1 MAKELRSPIVCIL
14 GHVDHGKTTLLDSI
28 RKTNVAS
35 KEAGGI
41 TQSIGAS
48 QITLK
53 DGKKITFIDTPGHA
67 AFTKMRG
74 RGARVADIAV
84 LVVAAEDGIK
94 PQTSEAIEIIKDAGI
109 PMIVAITKTDLPSA
123 DIEGVRGQ
131 LENVG
136 IYFEGRGG
144 EIPLI
149 PVSAKK
155 GEGIEDLLATITL
168 LSEVTEISGDS
179 QGALEAVIIETQ
191 KDKRGL
197 LVSAVVREGS
207 LKIGDTIFA
216 EDIQIKIKGLFD
228 ENGKGVKSVIP
239 GEPVQILGFEQ
250 TPPVGAVIKSQKES
264 RTSEGIRKAEISYR
278 LKKDEYPL
286 ILKAKNQGS
295 LEAIMA
301 NLPEKVIVVES
312 GVGDVNESDV
322 LLAKSSNV
330 PRIFT
335 FESKVSPQVIRLSE
349 TEGVKVEQFSII
361 YELFQRLEEILKSG
375 QVEIK
380 GTAEVLASFPFDGKK
395 VAGCKVLSGKI
406 LKSEKIIIKRGE
418 KELGKAKIISMKK
431 QKNEVNE
438 VGQGEEFGILT
449 EPQLDFAVGDM
460 VVSVAK

>member
-74 RGARVADIAV
+74 RGAQVADIAV

-109 PMIVAITKTDLPSA
+109 PMIVAITKIDLPSA
-123 DIEGVRGQ
+123 DVEGVRSQ

-144 EIPLI
+144 ETPLI

-155 GEGIEDLLATITL
+155 AEGIEDLLATITL